1 MTGGKGGIDLSGSS
15 STPGASTS
23 SSSTAGAMSEEEEER
38 SYNELS
44 MKVAEFTNLYLL
56 LQEVKKAK
64 ADHESADE
72 SQEKML
78 LGILSDT
85 KTSLAHRLEELSEG
99 LEDDLELPF
108 KELISEAKTFL

>member
-23 SSSTAGAMSEEEEER
+23 SSSTAGAMSEEEER